1 MKVINKMSD
10 EELIRSIE
18 DLIRLGS
25 EATDEEIESNALAY
39 IKSQKHHLPNKF
51 LSYKNTSKKAILM
64 AGGSGAGKS
73 ETAISISK
81 SEKIDVV
88 DTDAIRKICP
98 LYSGKN
104 SHLFQKASARGV
116 SILMNYLFKH
126 DLSFILD
133 RNFSNHYIQKRNI
146 NRAINRGY
154 DIEIIFVYREK
165 NVAKAYTKQRENIE
179 GRMVPESVFETKYKN
194 SIKTTKKILDEF
206 DGISFRYIDLSSR
219 EIVRDEKGV
228 EKLSE
233 LYNTLKQ

>member
-1 MKVINKMSD
+1 MSD
-10 EELIRSIE
+10 EELIQSIE
-18 DLIRLGS
+18 DLIKLGS
-25 EATDEEIESNALAY
+25 GATSEEIEKNALAF

-51 LSYKNTSKKAILM
+51 LSYRNTHKKAILM

-73 ETAISISK
+73 ETAISISE

-98 LYSGKN
+98 LYSGRN
-104 SHLFQKASARGV
+104 SHLFQKASSKGV

-126 DLSFILD
+126 NLSFILD

-146 NRAINRGY
+146 KRAINRGY
-154 DIEIIFVYREK
+154 TIEIIFVYRDK
-165 NVAKAYTKQRENIE
+165 NIAKAYTRQREQIE
-179 GRMVPESVFETKYKN
+179 GRTVPESVFETKYKD

-219 EIVRDEKGV
+219 EIVKNEKGV
-228 EKLSE
+228 EKLSK
-233 LYNTLKQ
+233 LYDTLKQ